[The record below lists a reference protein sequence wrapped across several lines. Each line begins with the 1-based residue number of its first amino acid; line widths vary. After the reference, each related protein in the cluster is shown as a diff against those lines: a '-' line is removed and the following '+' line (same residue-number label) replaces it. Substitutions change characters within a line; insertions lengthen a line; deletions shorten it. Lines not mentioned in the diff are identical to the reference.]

1 MTTMSLSKPFQSLC
15 VLALLAFGACS
26 SSTEPTDCVSE
37 VDAEVIVTN
46 DEAPLFRWSPGCR
59 VQTLQVS
66 SADRDQ
72 VLWVVRSD
80 AGIGSGVR
88 YGTIPAGATQAFPPG
103 ALVVGED
110 YYLTITTVIGGDAIF
125 THDEVLFTR

>member
-1 MTTMSLSKPFQSLC
+1 MSFPKRLRLLFAL
-15 VLALLAFGACS
+15 VLLTLGACD
-26 SSTEPTDCVSE
+26 SSTEPTDCLTE
-37 VDAEVIVTN
+37 VDAEVVVTN

-72 VLWVVRSD
+72 ILWVVRSD
-80 AGIGSGVR
+80 EGIGSGVR
-88 YGTIPAGATQAFPPG
+88 YGTVPAGATQAFPPG
-103 ALVVGED
+103 ALVAGED
-110 YYLTITTVIGGDAIF
+110 YYLTITSVIGGDAVF